1 MMPNTMWTTRN
12 AIEWSCT
19 TMNTE
24 RTAGRMTTERTAR
37 SPLRGLIGFNL
48 LTGILLG
55 IVGFYFGS
63 RS

>member
-1 MMPNTMWTTRN
+1 M
-12 AIEWSCT
+12 S
-19 TMNTE
+19 TE

-55 IVGFYFGS
+55 IVGVGS
-63 RS
+63 LIVARRPETS